1 MGEFLDFFMNGLG
14 LGAIFAFIAL
24 GYTMV
29 YGIIKLS
36 NFAHGEFFM
45 VGAYVGYF
53 SLRDLDIERVNLPQ
67 PLPILLD
74 FFVALCFASLA
85 AGILAVLTE
94 RFAYRPVRKAGRI
107 AALLTAVGVSLL
119 LQNVARQ
126 VWTANPRPFPD
137 PKIFRMVDDLGD
149 TAGANFYVDR
159 DFETARGDVVVETKL
174 LVNEGEPV
182 DAAKLKADGVDEVY
196 ERVTLSPKTVQNW
209 VLIALLLWAPIL
221 WLLVKRTRMGKA
233 MRAAS
238 EDADAARLMGININ
252 LVVAATF
259 FIGAFI
265 AGVGGVAYIATY
277 GKVEPM
283 LGFLPGLKAFV
294 AAVIGGIGSIPGAIL
309 GGLILGVTESVLPYL
324 LQKMGWQ
331 EAFAWKDAI
340 AFAFLIVV
348 LVVKPTG
355 ILGKPL
361 REKV

>member
-1 MGEFLDFFMNGLG
+1 MGEFFDFFMNGLG

-29 YGIIKLS
+29 YGIIKLI

-53 SLRDLDIERVNLPQ
+53 SLRNLDIERVNLPQ

-137 PKIFRMVDDLGD
+137 PKIFRMVDDLGA
-149 TAGANFYVDR
+149 TAPANLYVDR
-159 DFETARGDVVVETKL
+159 DFETARGEVIVETKL

-221 WLLVKRTRMGKA
+221 WLLVKRTRVGKA